1 MKLSHVVIFS
11 IIGMGVTSLSVL
23 VLTSSRQASSDDLTS
38 NEPELRLAHSTST
51 TPRLSLILEPDTAAS
66 IRIPRTNPAVHAAP
80 GAAYE
85 NRETFAPLQLTAVD
99 EPCSFSID
107 GKPVTV
113 EKNVP
118 LMVRIGPHKV
128 KCERPNGDV
137 TETLVEVVEEQ
148 INPVS
153 F

>member
-1 MKLSHVVIFS
+1 MKLVHLVTFS

-23 VLTSSRQASSDDLTS
+23 VFTSPQQASSDDLTS
-38 NEPELRLAHSTST
+38 NESAVHFAKPAST

-66 IRIPRTNPAVHAAP
+66 ITTPRTNSSVDAAP
-80 GAAYE
+80 SDAYG
-85 NRETFAPLQLTAVD
+85 NRETRGPLQLSAVD

-113 EKNVP
+113 DNNVP

-137 TETLVEVVEEQ
+137 SETLVEVVEEQ
-148 INPVS
+148 ITPVA